1 MSRTQEKALAT
12 CDGVIEIAKNE
23 MLVRGNY
30 ITGIVD
36 DKLKQQGAICGGRQ
50 ACLVGSLYLAHGVP
64 EMFGP
69 FFSFSAS
76 KRENHMRYR
85 PALRLAYY
93 AINEAAHRRMKVTNP
108 DKLAR
113 LTRRYGVPDE
123 GWGEFFFETFLRSR
137 PNAVVLAEV
146 VQVIRSAKRLIRS
159 GAVTPRGVR

>member
-64 EMFGP
+64 
-69 FFSFSAS
+69 
-76 KRENHMRYR
+76 
-85 PALRLAYY
+85 
-93 AINEAAHRRMKVTNP
+93 
-108 DKLAR
+108 
-113 LTRRYGVPDE
+113 DE

-146 VQVIRSAKRLIRS
+146 VQVSRSAKRLIRS